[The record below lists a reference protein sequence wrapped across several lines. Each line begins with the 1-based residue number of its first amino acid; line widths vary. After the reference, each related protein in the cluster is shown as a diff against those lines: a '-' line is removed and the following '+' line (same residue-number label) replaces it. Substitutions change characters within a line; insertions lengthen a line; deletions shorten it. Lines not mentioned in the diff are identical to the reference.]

1 MRLETNIGCMVVRV
15 KDETEEEVESVAL
28 AHFAAHTVVD
38 IMAILLICRR
48 VHCSN
53 FATLRAL
60 MHYDAHSPVLLELE
74 ARILTLRDSL

>member
-1 MRLETNIGCMVVRV
+1 M

>member
-1 MRLETNIGCMVVRV
+1 M
-15 KDETEEEVESVAL
+15 KDETEEEVENVAL

-38 IMAILLICRR
+38 IMTILLICRR

-53 FATLRAL
+53 FATLCAL